1 VLSTT
6 SMCPGTASSLS
17 LSVGGSIRITTNTYG
32 NGFYSFSQDCRM
44 AISAPIGY
52 RIVLRFVG
60 FYTEGCCDFFQVADG
75 PTISS
80 ALLVSSSGSNAPATE
95 LTSTSNAMTLR
106 FTSDSSVQYSGV
118 QVVLSLVAPSPPSTS
133 PTVSPVSG
141 AHSRCLAANVQA
153 ADGLECPRCARE
165 LCAAWC
171 VCRGPTCT
179 L

>member
-1 VLSTT
+1 VFST
-6 SMCPGTASSLS
+6 SAMCPGTANSLS

-32 NGFYSFSQDCRM
+32 NSYYSFSQDCRV
-44 AISAPIGY
+44 AISAPTGY
-52 RIVLRFVG
+52 RIMLRFVG

-118 QVVLSLVAPSPPSTS
+118 QVVLSLVAPSTPSTS
-133 PTVSPVSG
+133 PTLSPVRR
-141 AHSRCLAANVQA
+141 ALSRGLA
-153 ADGLECPRCARE
+153 
-165 LCAAWC
+165 
-171 VCRGPTCT
+171 
-179 L
+179 